1 MPKLM
6 NYQPTDK
13 LPKIPKPENSKM
25 FYKMPQGDSKKG
37 DIGRPKGGIK

>member
-25 FYKMPQGDSKKG
+25 FYKGPKGSSKKG
-37 DIGRPKGGIK
+37 DIGNFKGGMK